1 MSFVLDDWVSGD
13 PITAARLQKEK
24 EALQMIANF
33 LGAGGNGD
41 VFQTLG
47 GTAFKS
53 TGESSAP
60 DRHAVVRIEGY
71 SRTFTGDSAAYDLP
85 SGMYWAFL
93 QQRTSTS
100 WPIPHNSSL
109 TVLSELYED
118 VDAASPVILV
128 NFDEYG
134 AASEHNLVA
143 TVRVPCLNLFEA
155 TAAAANGTNYPVSN
169 GMTFDLYGFH
179 GFTLACPA

>member
-1 MSFVLDDWVSGD
+1 VEFNLADWFPGDD
-13 PITAARLQKEK
+13 ITADRLQKEK
-24 EALQMIANF
+24 EALQKIASL

-47 GTAFKS
+47 GTTFKS
-53 TGESSAP
+53 MGGEAFAP

-93 QQRTSTS
+93 QQRTSTE
-100 WPIPHNSSL
+100 WPIPHNTST
-109 TVLSELYED
+109 TVLSQIYED
-118 VDAASPVILV
+118 ADATTPVVLV

-134 AASEHNLVA
+134 AAGEHNLLA
-143 TVRVPCLNLFEA
+143 TTRVPCLNLFET
-155 TAAAANGTNYPVSN
+155 TAAAANGANYPVSN

-179 GFTLACPA
+179 GFTLACP